1 MTPSPALLE
10 RFLVYLCDEV
20 GVTPDTANQYLSHV
34 TRGAV
39 HWGLVDTSAELRSEG
54 VRLVLAGLRQEQA
67 LVAQPRRDS
76 SRIPFTW
83 DMFLLLDGGVLS
95 RLPLIR
101 RVALR
106 AAFAV
111 GFGASLRPGEYL
123 PQPDQQFDPRKHVC
137 VENVA
142 VWYGEVAYPLC
153 SDEVLLGSER
163 ATSLHIHLSYRK
175 NDAFGSSGA
184 FVIPANPSGSD
195 PCLVAMVVEYARVL
209 RPLEGRPLFRQPLCP
224 ITRQDLRD
232 TLRELAELVG
242 VDPQRL
248 VPHCL
253 RYGAVVSM
261 LAHGADR
268 DQIRLR
274 GGWLAESGPVSYFR
288 QSVEAARRAAAAV
301 YDERAGR
308 VEELVGLYSAASDAV
323 RSSRAVALL
332 RSALASPDE
341 PAAPTI
347 SALNGDRVY
356 TPVLPRRL
364 LPDA

>member
-34 TRGAV
+34 TRSAV

-123 PQPDQQFDPRKHVC
+123 PQLDQQFDPRKHVC
-137 VENVA
+137 VENIA

-153 SDEVLLGSER
+153 SNEVLLGSER

-175 NDAFGSSGA
+175 KRRCRLLRCVRD
-184 FVIPANPSGSD
+184 PSE
-195 PCLVAMVVEYARVL
+195 P
-209 RPLEGRPLFRQPLCP
+209 
-224 ITRQDLRD
+224 
-232 TLRELAELVG
+232 VG
-242 VDPQRL
+242 VRSLFGRDGGGVRPCIASAGGQAPL
-248 VPHCL
+248 SST
-253 RYGAVVSM
+253 AVSDHQ
-261 LAHGADR
+261 AGHQGH
-268 DQIRLR
+268 
-274 GGWLAESGPVSYFR
+274 
-288 QSVEAARRAAAAV
+288 AAR
-301 YDERAGR
+301 
-308 VEELVGLYSAASDAV
+308 
-323 RSSRAVALL
+323 
-332 RSALASPDE
+332 
-341 PAAPTI
+341 I
-347 SALNGDRVY
+347 S
-356 TPVLPRRL
+356 
-364 LPDA
+364 